1 MRCKPFFAIFVCALL
16 ALSVGCATGTATTAG
31 DSGGDEVIATGMLLA
46 PDFRIADIPLPVG
59 FKFDRKGSFVF
70 QNDRMDV
77 GRIQYSGTA
86 VIDEVAQFYLDEMAN
101 YNWNLLNVTEH
112 GTIWLFFE
120 KPGKAA
126 NVLLT
131 PKTRGTVIQIS
142 FFPKNAEQSEY

>member
-1 MRCKPFFAIFVCALL
+1 MVGSAGE
-16 ALSVGCATGTATTAG
+16 LSG
-31 DSGGDEVIATGMLLA
+31 DSGGDAEIVTGMLLA
-46 PDFRIADIPLPVG
+46 PDFRIADLPLPVG

-70 QNDRMDV
+70 QNNRMDV

-86 VIDEVAQFYLDEMAN
+86 EAGDVAQFYLDEMGN
-101 YNWNLLNVTEH
+101 YNWTLLNVTEH

-142 FFPKNAEQSEY
+142 FFPKNAAQSEY